1 MNNAMQISQRPAGTV
16 MIVDVQGQI
25 RLGEGDVLLR
35 DKLQS
40 LIHQGYKNL
49 VLNLADVSYVD
60 SAGLGEIAHAYATA
74 TRQGGQLKLSGLTKR
89 IHDLLAITRLLMV
102 FETYETDTQAVE
114 SFGAK
119 T

>member
-1 MNNAMQISQRPAGTV
+1 MQIAQRTV
-16 MIVDVQGQI
+16 GNVMVVDVQGQI

-60 SAGLGEIAHAYATA
+60 SAGLGEIAHSYATA
-74 TRQGGQLKLSGLTKR
+74 TRQGGTLKLAGLTKR
-89 IHDLLAITRLLMV
+89 IHDLLAITRLLLV
-102 FETYETDTQAVE
+102 FETFDTDAEAVE
-114 SFGAK
+114 SFGGK
-119 T
+119 